1 MTRKTSAY
9 VTEKTLKS
17 LKKKTIK
24 KEKKCRLINMAFWTK
39 LWKMDSSEVEIKD
52 EKKYFCPL
60 CQVSFCCQKASDSYD
75 CS

>member
-1 MTRKTSAY
+1 MTRRTSAD
-9 VTEKTLKS
+9 VREKTFE
-17 LKKKTIK
+17 KKTIK

>member
-1 MTRKTSAY
+1 
-9 VTEKTLKS
+9 
-17 LKKKTIK
+17 
-24 KEKKCRLINMAFWTK
+24 MAFWTK

-60 CQVSFCCQKASDSYD
+60 CQVSFGCQKALDSYD